1 MLRFLPV
8 ELSEREASHR
18 HCAGADQTPFVA
30 VCALERRARDADGV
44 MS

>member
-8 ELSEREASHR
+8 ESSGREASHR
-18 HCAGADQTPFVA
+18 HRAGADQTPFVA
-30 VCALERRARDADGV
+30 VCALERRTRDADGV